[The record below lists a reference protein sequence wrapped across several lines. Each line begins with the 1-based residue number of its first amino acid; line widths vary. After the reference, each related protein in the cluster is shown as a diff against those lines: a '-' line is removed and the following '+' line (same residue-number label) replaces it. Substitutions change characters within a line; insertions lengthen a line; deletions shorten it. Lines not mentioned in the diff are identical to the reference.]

1 MRFDKSWKLKW
12 FYFKLLMEKSEMIT
26 KPSANTSHDL
36 ISAFHPNAST
46 VQCWFRGKNEL
57 AVLYH
62 ASCEAS
68 KPHKNKTSEKES
80 HHTYC
85 LFSLGLDALPTVDV

>member
-1 MRFDKSWKLKW
+1 
-12 FYFKLLMEKSEMIT
+12 MIT

-57 AVLYH
+57 SVFYPV
-62 ASCEAS
+62 SCEAS

-85 LFSLGLDALPTVDV
+85 LFSLGLDALPTVDA